1 MKPNSVHKFDDL
13 DSANI
18 FTFAIKESGF
28 KEVARGKDGG
38 IFYSNGRHTLFV
50 CIDHLRS
57 IASK

>member
-13 DSANI
+13 DSANL

-28 KEVARGKDGG
+28 KEVANGKDGG
-38 IFYSNGRHTLFV
+38 KFFSNGRHTLFV
-50 CIDHLRS
+50 CITNLRS